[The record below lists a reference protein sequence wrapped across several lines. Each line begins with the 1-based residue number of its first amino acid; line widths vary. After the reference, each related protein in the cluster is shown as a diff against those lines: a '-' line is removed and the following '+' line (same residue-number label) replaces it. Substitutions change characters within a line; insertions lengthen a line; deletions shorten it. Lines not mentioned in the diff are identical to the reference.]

1 MSTKSLSPPVPGS
14 QQHFALIISGLGRT
28 EFSLLKLLVSHMS
41 SGSLE
46 VAKPVDL
53 LSKELGLKVRATQY
67 AIKKLK
73 DRGLI
78 SRSSASRLFSQC
90 VTTICSTHIVHCI
103 KNPSSVPQVKK
114 SSAAKKIAQP
124 KPYVFLKDPARF
136 ENVQHELQQALH
148 SSIAYWNFIR
158 SGFKSIEFNAP
169 LTTEVQSRKLS
180 TGERGGTHKYRSRNV
195 RLSKADVEMA
205 NIARYAQKEF
215 LEVTFRVNSHSHP
228 LILIDDLDASNLCL
242 LPDACA
248 ILETSPGNYQASIVA
263 PRVLSSKE
271 FVLVEDAF
279 FEMLGGGDRGAKGIR
294 QLRRLPGSINN
305 KPELSTAF
313 VTRVERI
320 SERLTLTL
328 QELDDLIKTGRQIR
342 GMCEL
347 DAEAPA
353 EAQNCSGASVS
364 SIENDSALA
373 LNNAVKRGGT
383 NDQSASGRDFG
394 KAIELIRKGLD
405 DASIIQQIM
414 VSAGDR
420 KKYGHAPGHPS
431 HLVYAQGT
439 VSRARSTYKSGAPLH
454 KFNLKGKTHTALH
467 VSPEVPQDQIAQP

>member
-1 MSTKSLSPPVPGS
+1 MSTKFFLHPVPGS

-28 EFSLLKLLVSHMS
+28 DVSLLKLLVSHVS
-41 SGSLE
+41 AGSLE
-46 VAKPVDL
+46 VAKPVEL
-53 LSKELGLKVRATQY
+53 LAKELGLKKRATQY

-73 DRGLI
+73 DQGLI
-78 SRSSASRLFSQC
+78 TRNSASRLFSQC
-90 VTTICSTHIVHCI
+90 VTTLCSPLIVHCI
-103 KNPSSVPQVKK
+103 KNPPSSPQVKK

-124 KPYVFLKDPARF
+124 TPYAFLKDPARF
-136 ENVQHELQQALH
+136 ENVRHELQQALH
-148 SSIAYWNFIR
+148 SSTTYWNFIH
-158 SGFKSIEFNAP
+158 SGFKSIDFNAP

-195 RLSKADVEMA
+195 RLNKADVEMA

-215 LEVTFRVNSHSHP
+215 LEVTFRVNSPSHP
-228 LILIDDLDASNLCL
+228 LILIDDLDANNLCL
-242 LPDACA
+242 LPEACA
-248 ILETSPGNYQASIVA
+248 ILETSPGNYQASIIA
-263 PRVLSSKE
+263 PRALSSEE

-305 KPELSTAF
+305 KPELPTAF
-313 VTRVERI
+313 VTRIEKI
-320 SERLTLTL
+320 SERLTLTS
-328 QELDDLIKTGRQIR
+328 QELDDLIKRGRQIR
-342 GMCEL
+342 GLCEL
-347 DAEAPA
+347 DTEAPA
-353 EAQNCSGASVS
+353 EAQNCSVQSVS
-364 SIENDSALA
+364 PIETDSALGSK
-373 LNNAVKRGGT
+373 NEVTQNGT

-420 KKYGHAPGHPS
+420 KKYGHTPGHPS

-439 VSRARSTYKSGAPLH
+439 VSRARSTYKSGTRLH
-454 KFNLKGKTHTALH
+454 KFNFKGKTHIALH
-467 VSPEVPQDQIAQP
+467 VSPVGPQDQIAQS